1 MSPGARFIVVF
12 VKGGLNPL
20 FDSAEET
27 RFKDSFTAV
36 SGRPTIK
43 VRGSPRS
50 PVLTSISTS
59 NASTPIRA
67 PEFTFAS
74 IEFYKTCG
82 VYIPNLVY
90 GKHETC
96 KFQIFFALANAGRG
110 ILMFTNKKDFL
121 AFFYAGF

>member
-1 MSPGARFIVVF
+1 MSPGARLIVVF

-50 PVLTSISTS
+50 PVLTSISTY
-59 NASTPIRA
+59 NASTPIRT
-67 PEFTFAS
+67 PEFTFVS
-74 IEFYKTCG
+74 IEFYK
-82 VYIPNLVY
+82 NLRSLY
-90 GKHETC
+90 S
-96 KFQIFFALANAGRG
+96 KFSLWQ
-110 ILMFTNKKDFL
+110 T
-121 AFFYAGF
+121 